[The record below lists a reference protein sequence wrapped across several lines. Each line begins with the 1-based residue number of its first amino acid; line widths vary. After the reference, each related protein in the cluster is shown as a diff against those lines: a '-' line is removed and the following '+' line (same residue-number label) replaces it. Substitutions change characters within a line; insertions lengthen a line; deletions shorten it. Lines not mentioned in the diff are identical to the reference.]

1 MHKPTIH
8 INLCDFHDQDRLD
21 LAAKVL
27 GAYGPITIATA
38 DEGRLHSATLEVPSF
53 GVFVMYA
60 HEPMTKKI
68 LEAAMKCAGARY
80 FTHSFFI
87 FVGPSN
93 FAFKMASAMLGP
105 HQSFTWIDE
114 SAAFPKLLQQLK
126 GEFRLLRKEI
136 TEIAKAYQTNKALS
150 SKREAAQSFERQ
162 LKRVIKVNYQN
173 PNLKT
178 SDISD
183 ALGMS
188 VSTLERKTLQQF
200 DRLPKQLLTDYRLKK
215 VREALENSNKSIKSI
230 ALKSGFSSGQYMS
243 VRFQEIFGVQP
254 SAYRQM
260 CQRKI
265 AS

>member
-8 INLCDFHDQDRLD
+8 INLCDFHDRKRLED
-21 LAAKVL
+21 VAKVL
-27 GAYGPITIATA
+27 GAYGPVTIATA
-38 DEGRLHSATLEVPSF
+38 NEDRLHSASLEVPSF

-60 HEPMTKKI
+60 HEPMTRKI
-68 LEAAMKCAGARY
+68 LQAAIRCAGARY

-114 SAAFPKLLQQLK
+114 SAAFSKLLQQLK

-136 TEIAKAYQTNKALS
+136 TEIVKAYQTNKALS
-150 SKREAAQSFERQ
+150 RKREEAQSFERQ

-215 VREALENSNKSIKSI
+215 VRDALENSNKSIQAI
-230 ALKSGFSSGQYMS
+230 ALKVGFNSGQYMS

-254 SAYRQM
+254 SVYRQLY
-260 CQRKI
+260 QRKI